1 MSAARFGSLLEGLPS
16 GPQPDETFATLAA
29 LPNVRIERIV
39 STGQASPDGFWYDQG
54 WDEFVLLVAGTATL
68 QVEGEGDR
76 RLTAGDWTLLP
87 ARTRHRV
94 AATAAGGP
102 TVWLAIHIGEAGS
115 GSSSGPGSEREGAA
129 GAEWQE
135 HRGHCAPPICR

>member
-16 GPQPDETFATLAA
+16 GPQPDEILATLAA

-54 WDEFVLLVAGTATL
+54 WAEFVLLVAGTATL

-76 RLTAGDWTLLP
+76 LLVPGDWTLLP

-94 AATAAGGP
+94 AATAAGEP
-102 TVWLAIHIGEAGS
+102 TVWLAIHIGEPGS
-115 GSSSGPGSEREGAA
+115 GSGIEREGAA
-129 GAEWQE
+129 GAE
-135 HRGHCAPPICR
+135 